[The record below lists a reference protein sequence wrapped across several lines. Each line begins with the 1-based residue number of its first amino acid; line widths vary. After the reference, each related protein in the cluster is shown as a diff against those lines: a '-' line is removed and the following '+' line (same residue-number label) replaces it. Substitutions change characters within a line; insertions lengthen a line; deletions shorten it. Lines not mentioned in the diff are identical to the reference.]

1 MSAPAVLDESP
12 APGPSPAAGPPGA
25 AEVSPKERLIAAAQQ
40 LAVAVIDRA
49 AGALVAKVDDLSG
62 MIEGLGQG
70 GGVGM
75 NALISAGMAAMG
87 GKNPVWA
94 AIKGGVAAMGTTTKV
109 MIALLLILTAVLAP
123 VVLLVVALVLL
134 VMAIVAAVRGN

>member
-12 APGPSPAAGPPGA
+12 APADTSVAGPSGA
-25 AEVSPKERLIAAAQQ
+25 PEASPKERLIAAAEQ
-40 LAVAVIDRA
+40 LAVAAIDRA
-49 AGALVAKVDDLSG
+49 AGAIVSKVDDLSG
-62 MIEGLGQG
+62 MLEGVGQG

-75 NALISAGMAAMG
+75 NALLKGGMAALS

-94 AIKGGVAAMGTTTKV
+94 AIKGGVSAMSTTTKV
-109 MIALLLILTAVLAP
+109 MVALLLILTAVLAP
-123 VVLLVVALVLL
+123 VVLLVVALLLL